1 MSSSSEMTMA
11 PSSTSEVMKVVRLLE
26 YSILAVVA
34 IVPGTAFGKTSIDF
48 VRFSFAASQDNIQKA
63 LDKISKMLK

>member
-1 MSSSSEMTMA
+1 MNGSEFSKKCMHEA
-11 PSSTSEVMKVVRLLE
+11 G
-26 YSILAVVA
+26 VA
-34 IVPGTAFGKTSIDF
+34 IVPGTAFGKTSVDF